1 MLLSRDEK
9 ASGLRQSCK
18 CWSLVWVSWP
28 LPPAWRRPCHWPW
41 LGVVTSRPCLE
52 TPMQKVADANLL
64 RIQELLVKI
73 YCRVE
78 SVFYGFLALSTKK
91 IYEKR
96 LPYWLLSVCFRYKC
110 ILRFIPIVN
119 IRWSINSVG
128 AHHIRGC
135 KTAEWH
141 KIFLHETLQT
151 QICQW
156 VSLTDS
162 RLKLRDSAHLSGTA
176 FFINWVLLYTPWS

>member
-1 MLLSRDEK
+1 
-9 ASGLRQSCK
+9 
-18 CWSLVWVSWP
+18 
-28 LPPAWRRPCHWPW
+28 
-41 LGVVTSRPCLE
+41 
-52 TPMQKVADANLL
+52 MQKVADANLL

-176 FFINWVLLYTPWS
+176 FFIN